1 VASCLL
7 LTLRVNQFLEG
18 VRNVERH
25 RIQLVSRIAE
35 GNPFRLPGLATEIV
49 AQKVD
54 VLFAAGPAAVRAAH
68 SVAQGPVVGLD
79 LETDPVQSGLVSSLS
94 RPGGTLTGVFF
105 DFPDFSTKWLEL
117 LREVLP
123 QLSRLA
129 VLWDP
134 STGTIQLNAVEK
146 AATSMGLNL
155 QVIRLEEA
163 GNLPEAVRTAKTGNA
178 EALLLLSSPMF
189 GSHPAT
195 SARIAFD
202 ILPTAD
208 TWERADKKLATAF
221 WPWSLLAPPEPLPE
235 RLVSAA
241 PDAVVDDA
249 LGGWGS
255 PANAFGPEVRAA
267 YIKALR
273 DPARVHAICEEYRAA
288 ATLDHEHDLED
299 RHAGRCI
306 ACPVL
311 VLWSGRDPLGAWY
324 AEVGGPLAYG
334 EPGQRMSVA
343 GRSMPVISFQ
353 RKFRNKPRPN

>member
-1 VASCLL
+1 MKRREFITLL
-7 LTLRVNQFLEG
+7 GSGAVMGPLAAPISAFGQQQTVTNPRIGFLYGSVSEGLALRVNQFLEG

-25 RIQLVSRIAE
+25 RIQLVSRVAE
-35 GNPFRLPGLATEIV
+35 GNPSRLSTLATEIV

-94 RPGGTLTGVFF
+94 RPSGNLTGVFF

-146 AATSMGLNL
+146 AATSMGLSL
-155 QVIRLEEA
+155 QVIKLEEA
-163 GNLPEAVRTAKTGNA
+163 GNLPDAVRTAKSGNA

-195 SARIAFD
+195 SARIALENRFPA
-202 ILPTAD
+202 ITMFPEFAQSGGLMAYGPNIGELYRQSGAMVAKVLAGALPADLPIERPARFQLVINLKTAKALD
-208 TWERADKKLATAF
+208 LELPWFLQQRAD
-221 WPWSLLAPPEPLPE
+221 
-235 RLVSAA
+235 
-241 PDAVVDDA
+241 
-249 LGGWGS
+249 
-255 PANAFGPEVRAA
+255 EV
-267 YIKALR
+267 I
-273 DPARVHAICEEYRAA
+273 E
-288 ATLDHEHDLED
+288 
-299 RHAGRCI
+299 
-306 ACPVL
+306 
-311 VLWSGRDPLGAWY
+311 
-324 AEVGGPLAYG
+324 
-334 EPGQRMSVA
+334 
-343 GRSMPVISFQ
+343 
-353 RKFRNKPRPN
+353 